1 MWRFI
6 ARPFGFIPNYVY
18 NKQHQDMIDY
28 RHPKLESILKNTY
41 GIIVYQEQ
49 AMQITQ
55 ALAGYTLNEADNF
68 RKFISTKK

>member
-1 MWRFI
+1 
-6 ARPFGFIPNYVY
+6 
-18 NKQHQDMIDY
+18 MIDY

-55 ALAGYTLNEADNF
+55 ALAGYTLT
-68 RKFISTKK
+68 KPIISVNSSAKK